1 MGQFSPFAR
10 KLASSNFDV
19 LISGILNTII
29 LFGAL
34 QGFIISCL
42 LFFSRNRRQADR
54 LLGMLIF
61 LLTLASIN
69 VWLNRQAWFQS
80 GLFQTLDVLIPM
92 VIIMPVGPILYF
104 YQQSLLDTE
113 FKLGKKQR
121 LHFAPILVD
130 LVPSITCIGFILGVL
145 TGLAANRPGP
155 VGYFIDTYNI
165 YADIP
170 RWLSISVYL
179 ALSIYRLRQYRKLNG
194 QTAAA
199 GPVKW
204 LRQLQAAFIAFQF
217 ISLCYLL
224 PYVLPAYTGKMVRI
238 FYWYPIYV
246 PLAVLIYWLGFK
258 GYLQRQ
264 RAAPDKTERSS
275 MLRTDIVEKTTASL
289 QKAME
294 TDLLYLDSSL
304 DLNRLSQHTGIPV
317 KTLSAVLNQHLQLS
331 FNDFVNRYRVAA
343 FVERYQK
350 PENDHLTIM
359 GIASDCGFS
368 SQPTFQRAFKQVMG
382 MSPRDF
388 KQTAQ
393 QITIKTML

>member
-1 MGQFSPFAR
+1 
-10 KLASSNFDV
+10 

-29 LFGAL
+29 LLGAL

-42 LFFSRNRRQADR
+42 LFFSRNRKQADR

-69 VWLNRQAWFQS
+69 VWLNKQGWFQS

-92 VIIMPVGPILYF
+92 VVIMPVGPILYF
-104 YQQSLLDTE
+104 YQCSLLDPE

-121 LHFAPILVD
+121 LHFAPVLID
-130 LVPSITCIGFILGVL
+130 LVPTITCIGFILGIL
-145 TGLAANRPGP
+145 TGLVANRPGP

-170 RWLSISVYL
+170 RWLSVSVYL
-179 ALSIYRLRQYRKLNG
+179 ALSVRNLRQYRKQNG
-194 QTAAA
+194 RNVVGQL
-199 GPVKW
+199 KW
-204 LRQLQAAFIAFQF
+204 LRQLQTAFIAFQLLW
-217 ISLCYLL
+217 LCYLL
-224 PYVLPAYTGKMVRI
+224 PYVLPAYSAKMVQI

-246 PLAVLIYWLGFK
+246 PLAVLIYWLGIK

-264 RAAPDKTERSS
+264 HTAPNKTEKQSI
-275 MLRTDIVEKTTASL
+275 LRADVVEKAIASL

-294 TDLLYLDSSL
+294 ADLLYLDSSL
-304 DLNRLSQHTGIPV
+304 DLNRLSLYTGVPV
-317 KTLSAVLNQHLQLS
+317 KTISAVLNQHLQLS

-343 FVERYQK
+343 FVDRYQK
-350 PENDHLTIM
+350 PENDNLTIM

-382 MSPRDF
+382 MSPKDY
-388 KQTAQ
+388 KQATQ
-393 QITIKTML
+393 QITIKTVL

>member
-1 MGQFSPFAR
+1 LSCNGFEIY
-10 KLASSNFDV
+10 KLAFVNFDV
-19 LISGILNTII
+19 LISSILNTII

-69 VWLNRQAWFQS
+69 VWLNKQGWFQS
-80 GLFQTLDVLIPM
+80 GLFQTLDVLVPM

-104 YQQSLLDTE
+104 YQRSLLDPE

-121 LHFAPILVD
+121 LHFALTLID

-145 TGLAANRPGP
+145 TGLVANRPGP

-170 RWLSISVYL
+170 RWLSITIYL

-199 GPVKW
+199 EPVKW
-204 LRQLQAAFIAFQF
+204 LRQLHAAFIAFGF

-224 PYVLPAYTGKMVRI
+224 PYVVPAYTNKMVRI

-246 PLAVLIYWLGFK
+246 PLAVLIYWLGIK

-264 RAAPDKTERSS
+264 HTASNKKEKQSI
-275 MLRTDIVEKTTASL
+275 LRTDIVENTIKTL
-289 QKAME
+289 QKVME
-294 TDLLYLDSSL
+294 KELLYLDSSL
-304 DLNRLSQHTGIPV
+304 DLNRLAQHTGIPV
-317 KTLSAVLNQHLQLS
+317 KTLSAVLNQHLLVS

-343 FVERYQK
+343 FIDRYQK
-350 PENDHLTIM
+350 PENDNLTIM

-382 MSPRDF
+382 MSPRDY
-388 KQTAQ
+388 KHTTLK
-393 QITIKTML
+393 ITIKTMF

>member
-1 MGQFSPFAR
+1 M
-10 KLASSNFDV
+10 
-19 LISGILNTII
+19 ISGILNTII

-34 QGFIISCL
+34 QGSIISWL

-54 LLGMLIF
+54 LLGSLIF
-61 LLTLASIN
+61 LLTLASLN
-69 VWLNRQAWFQS
+69 TWLNSQSWFQAT
-80 GLFQTLDVLIPM
+80 GLFQTLDTLVPL

-104 YQQSLLDTE
+104 YQQSVLDPE
-113 FKLGKKQR
+113 FRLGKKQR
-121 LHFAPILVD
+121 LHFAPVLID
-130 LVPSITCIGFILGVL
+130 LVPGITCIGFILGVL
-145 TGLAANRPGP
+145 TGLVANRPGP

-170 RWLSISVYL
+170 RWLSISLYL
-179 ALSIYRLRQYRKLNG
+179 ALSIRSLGQYRKSNG
-194 QTAAA
+194 QTTVAE
-199 GPVKW
+199 PVKW
-204 LRQLQAAFIAFQF
+204 LWQLQAAFITFQV

-224 PYVLPAYTGKMVRI
+224 PYVLPAYTNRMVRI

-246 PLAVLIYWLGFK
+246 PLALLIYWLGIK

-264 RAAPDKTERSS
+264 HTASNKTEKQSKLRS
-275 MLRTDIVEKTTASL
+275 DVVEKTITAL

-294 TDLLYLDSSL
+294 TDLLYLDNGL
-304 DLNRLSQHTGIPV
+304 DLNGLSLHTGIPV
-317 KTLSAVLNQHLQLS
+317 KTLSAVLNQHLQVS

-350 PENDHLTIM
+350 PENSHLTIM

-382 MSPRDF
+382 MPPRDF

>member
-1 MGQFSPFAR
+1 LSRIGFEIY
-10 KLASSNFDV
+10 KLAFVNFDV

-69 VWLNRQAWFQS
+69 VWLNKQGWFQS
-80 GLFQTLDVLIPM
+80 GLFQTLDALVPM
-92 VIIMPVGPILYF
+92 VIIMPVGPLLYF
-104 YQQSLLDTE
+104 YQRSLLDPQ
-113 FKLGKKQR
+113 FKLTKKQR
-121 LHFAPILVD
+121 IHFVPILID
-130 LVPSITCIGFILGVL
+130 LMPGITCIGFILGVL
-145 TGLAANRPGP
+145 TGLVANRPGP
-155 VGYFIDTYNI
+155 VGYFIDTYNT

-170 RWLSISVYL
+170 RWLSISIYL

-194 QTAAA
+194 QTTVE
-199 GPVKW
+199 PVKW

-217 ISLCYLL
+217 ISLCYLI
-224 PYVLPAYTGKMVRI
+224 PYVLPAYTGEMVRI

-246 PLAVLIYWLGFK
+246 PLALLIYWLGFK
-258 GYLQRQ
+258 GYMQRQ
-264 RAAPDKTERSS
+264 RTISDKTERQSI
-275 MLRTDIVEKTTASL
+275 LRSDIVEKTAAAL

-294 TDLLYLDSSL
+294 TDLLYLDSGL
-304 DLNRLSQHTGIPV
+304 DLNRLSRHTGIPV

-331 FNDFVNRYRVAA
+331 FNDFLNRYRVAA

-350 PENDHLTIM
+350 PENDNLTIM
-359 GIASDCGFS
+359 GIASGCGFS

-388 KQTAQ
+388 KHTTQ
-393 QITIKTML
+393 QITVKTVF